1 MTLRHRYVFLLSL
14 LDSGMRMKKE
24 RKKLE
29 AKKSAGKKE
38 GQRCC
43 YCKGHVRTAIGNNK
57 AD

>member
-29 AKKSAGKKE
+29 AKRALVRRKDRDVVTVRDMY
-38 GQRCC
+38 GQL
-43 YCKGHVRTAIGNNK
+43 
-57 AD
+57 